1 MLDYMFDI
9 SPIFLLGL
17 IGYVLKKINFF
28 KTSHADLFLKMVF
41 YIAMPGLIFSSF
53 DQLVLES
60 NLLALPFFAVV
71 IVLLNFIFSYYLGQ
85 KLKLNRETFGTFVL
99 GASILNTGFCLPF
112 VSAILGEEG
121 VSRLIIFDLGNVFL
135 VITLLY
141 YFACK
146 MGSNDYS
153 SKTVVKK
160 FLTSTPLMALII
172 SILLN
177 ISDNHLPE
185 FLLELSE
192 MTGKMVIPLIM
203 FALGIYF
210 NPKIILIKFSTMAI
224 LIRMLIGFL
233 AGLLIIQLFDL
244 QGIEKVITIVGAS
257 TPVGFNTLTF
267 SSLENLD
274 KEFAAGLLSYSIL
287 IGIFSVPLIIFFFS
301 T

>member
-1 MLDYMFDI
+1 MLDI

-17 IGYVLKKINFF
+17 IGYVLKQTNFF
-28 KTSHADLFLKMVF
+28 NTSHADLFLKMVF

-53 DQLVLES
+53 DQLVFEI
-60 NLLALPFFAVV
+60 NLLVLPIIAVI
-71 IVLLNFIFSYYLGQ
+71 IVLINFTISYYLG
-85 KLKLNRETFGTFVL
+85 KKVKLNRKTLGTFVL

-112 VSAILGEEG
+112 VFAILGEEG
-121 VSRLIIFDLGNVFL
+121 VGRLIIFDLGNVIL

-153 SKTVVKK
+153 SKTVFKK

-177 ISDNHLPE
+177 ITDNHLPG

-192 MTGKMVIPLIM
+192 ITGKMVIPLIM

-210 NPKIILIKFSTMAI
+210 NPKIKYIIISTYSI

-233 AGLLIIQLFDL
+233 VGLTLIQLFDL
-244 QGIEKVITIVGAS
+244 QGIAKIITIVGAS

-274 KEFAAGLLSYSIL
+274 KEFAAGILSYSIL
-287 IGIFSVPLIIFFFS
+287 IGMFSVPLIIYFFS

>member
-1 MLDYMFDI
+1 MLEYIFDI

-28 KTSHADLFLKMVF
+28 KTSHADIFLKMVF

-53 DQLVLES
+53 DQIVLKS
-60 NLLALPFFAVV
+60 DFLILPFFSVI
-71 IVLLNFIFSYYLGQ
+71 IVLLNFVLSYYTGQ
-85 KLKLNRETFGTFVL
+85 KLKLNRKTLGTFVL

-112 VSAILGEEG
+112 VLAILGEEG
-121 VSRLIIFDLGNVFL
+121 VGRLIIFDLGNVFL

-146 MGSNDYS
+146 MGSNDFS
-153 SKTVVKK
+153 SSTVIKK

-172 SILLN
+172 SIMLN
-177 ISDNHLPE
+177 ITDNHMPE

-210 NPKIILIKFSTMAI
+210 NPKIILIKYSTISI
-224 LIRMLIGFL
+224 LIRMLIGFIV
-233 AGLLIIQLFDL
+233 GVLIIQLFDL
-244 QGIEKVITIVGAS
+244 QGIEKVITIVGTS

-287 IGIFSVPLIIFFFS
+287 IGIFFVPLIIFYFS